1 MINKYNKEDIQ
12 NLSNSEIERLAILTE
27 ECGEVQQIIGKILR
41 HGYKSYSPIDESK
54 TTNRELLEKELG
66 DIKWISELMIKN
78 GDIDKDKIYKR
89 TLDKGTNI
97 NNNFLH
103 YNEKI

>member
-1 MINKYNKEDIQ
+1 MAEL
-12 NLSNSEIERLAILTE
+12 NLPNHKKLTNPELERLAILTE

-41 HGYKSYSPIDESK
+41 HGYESYSPYDESK

-66 DIKWISELMIKN
+66 DIKWISELMMKN
-78 GDIDKDKIYKR
+78 KDINKDKIIKR
-89 TLDKGTNI
+89 SLDKETNI